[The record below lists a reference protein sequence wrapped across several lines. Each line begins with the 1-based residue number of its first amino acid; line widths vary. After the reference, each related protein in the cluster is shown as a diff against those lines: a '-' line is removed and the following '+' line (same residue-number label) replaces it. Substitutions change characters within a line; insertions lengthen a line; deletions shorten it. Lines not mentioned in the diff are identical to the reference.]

1 MPVTA
6 LYAGLLAPLY
16 LILTI
21 RIVSMRFGARIALG
35 DGGDKALEKRIR
47 AHGNFAEYVP
57 FTLILLALAE
67 SLGAA
72 HWALHGS
79 GAALL
84 IGRHAHAIALSA
96 PRQILK
102 LRMAGMMLTFTALA
116 IAAAACLWG
125 ALSRAI

>member
-6 LYAGLLAPLY
+6 LYASLLAPLY

-35 DGGDKALEKRIR
+35 DGGDKTLQKRIR

-57 FTLILLALAE
+57 YALVLLALAE
-67 SLGAA
+67 NLGAA
-72 HWALHGS
+72 HWVLHLS

-84 IGRHAHAIALSA
+84 IGRHAHAIALSGEK
-96 PRQILK
+96 QILK
-102 LRMAGMMLTFTALA
+102 LRMAGMMLTFTALVV
-116 IAAAACLWG
+116 AATACLWG
-125 ALSRAI
+125 ALTHGI